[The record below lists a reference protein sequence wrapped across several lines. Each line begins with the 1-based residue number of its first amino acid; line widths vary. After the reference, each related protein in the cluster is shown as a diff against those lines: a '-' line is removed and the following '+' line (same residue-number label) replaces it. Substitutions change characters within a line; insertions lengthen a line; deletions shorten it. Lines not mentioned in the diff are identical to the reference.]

1 MADVYH
7 LWGSDLVAGPAQ
19 QVPAGVSDAGGDLLT
34 VGGESLSFDNFTTKT
49 TQRLLRRL
57 LTNPG
62 EYIWQ
67 PGYGAG
73 LSRFLGQPINVL
85 ALTAVVRSQIFLEA
99 SVSQTPAP
107 VITLTARKDGTVL
120 CYILYTDAESGK
132 PVPLQFSITA

>member
-1 MADVYH
+1 
-7 LWGSDLVAGPAQ
+7 
-19 QVPAGVSDAGGDLLT
+19 LLT
-34 VGGESLSFDNFTTKT
+34 VGGASLSVDNFTTKT

-73 LSRFLGQPINVL
+73 LGRFLGQPINVQ

-99 SVSQTPAP
+99 AVNQTPAP
-107 VITLTARKDGTVL
+107 VITLTAQKGGTVL
-120 CYILYTDAESGK
+120 CHILYTDAESGK